1 MAHHHGGGDND
12 GVEGVT
18 GRKMFCIGDNGG
30 AVGVSL
36 GLLLGG
42 GDGVG
47 DGGGPCEE
55 RGRGFGQKFEL

>member
-18 GRKMFCIGDNGG
+18 GWKMFCIGDNGG

-47 DGGGPCEE
+47 DGGGPCEG

>member
-47 DGGGPCEE
+47 DGGGPCE
-55 RGRGFGQKFEL
+55 